1 MQPRNLNMHND
12 LFSSDA
18 KKPKYGQIQDSILS
32 GIQKGEW
39 SPGDKIPSER
49 DLAQMFDASVG
60 TVRNA
65 MQVLVNQGYLT
76 RVQGRGTFVNKSVE
90 HTGSLRYFRFAMD
103 FEDVVQPLTIKC
115 LHKPR
120 LGAFPEISKIL
131 GLSPKAKLFEVNRIF
146 RLQQEP
152 LVYVTSYLP
161 QNLFPDLGDVS
172 LQVFHEI
179 PLYLFIES
187 KYSMPTLAT
196 KERFSA
202 VSASAEV
209 AKMLNL
215 KPGTPVLK
223 IMMVAITTRNTQY
236 EYQVSYCNTARRQ
249 IYRD

>member
-1 MQPRNLNMHND
+1 MQQQNYNTHIS

-18 KKPKYGQIQDSILS
+18 QKPKYGQIQDSILS

-49 DLAQMFDASVG
+49 DLARMFDASVG

-65 MQVLVNQGYLT
+65 MQALVNQGYLV
-76 RVQGRGTFVNKSVE
+76 RSQGRGTFVNKSVE
-90 HTGSLRYFRFAMD
+90 HTDSLRYFRFASD
-103 FEDVVQPLTIKC
+103 FEDVVQPLNIKC
-115 LHKPR
+115 LQKPR
-120 LGAFPEISKIL
+120 PGVFPEVSKIL
-131 GLSPKAKLFEVNRIF
+131 GIEPTAKLFEVKRIF

-161 QNLFPDLGDVS
+161 QSLFPDLDGIS
-172 LQVFHEI
+172 LQLFHEI
-179 PLYLFIES
+179 PLYLLVER

-202 VSASAEV
+202 VSADAEV

-215 KPGTPVLK
+215 KRGTSVLK
-223 IMMVAITTRNTQY
+223 IMMVASTTRNTQY
-236 EYQVSYCNTARRQ
+236 EYQVSYCNTAQRQ